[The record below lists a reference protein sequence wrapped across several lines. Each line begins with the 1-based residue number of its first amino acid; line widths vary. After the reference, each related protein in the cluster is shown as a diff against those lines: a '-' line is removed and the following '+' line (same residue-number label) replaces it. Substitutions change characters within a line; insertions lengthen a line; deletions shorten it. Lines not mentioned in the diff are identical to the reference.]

1 MGGATVGNALSSHRG
16 YLSERANDL
25 TRAMGKDKKDVGS
38 KQVRIRDLNI
48 PARELAQFSVNL
60 DRRPN
65 VGFPVAF
72 YGADADP
79 SLHSQVTEDFAIAPE
94 KITPT
99 LDASKWPLLL
109 KNYDKLMVRT
119 RPHPISHR
127 TIIYLVSPRLRRTG
141 ARNCEGFPSSAL

>member
-1 MGGATVGNALSSHRG
+1 MGGSTVGNALSSRRG

-79 SLHSQVTEDFAIAPE
+79 SLLHSQVTEDFAIAPE

-99 LDASKWPLLL
+99 LEEAILKEALAPELLAAARVDGFQTMQEIARGFI
-109 KNYDKLMVRT
+109 KDGVFSVAEYT
-119 RPHPISHR
+119 RI
-127 TIIYLVSPRLRRTG
+127 LVL
-141 ARNCEGFPSSAL
+141 

>member
-1 MGGATVGNALSSHRG
+1 MGTVGNALSSHRG

-79 SLHSQVTEDFAIAPE
+79 SLLHSQVTKAKDAGEQDKRERSPGA
-94 KITPT
+94 
-99 LDASKWPLLL
+99 DAS
-109 KNYDKLMVRT
+109 
-119 RPHPISHR
+119 
-127 TIIYLVSPRLRRTG
+127 
-141 ARNCEGFPSSAL
+141 